1 MDSAEIS
8 QATSLKE
15 LSDAVKR
22 LSDCVEKLSNG
33 SGGVGAQNSTENL
46 LDANA
51 NQERTP
57 GSTQASSDPPPQAK
71 DPVESKKPAENTETV
86 PPSTDPP
93 KPTLEKSWEEI
104 DKRLDRIDDDLVAG
118 YKDDIDT
125 LLVFIGLFS
134 AVVTAFIIESSKGL
148 QVDPADSTVALLNST
163 LTILMGIAQRNSTE
177 SPFSSFDPLPHF
189 TPSSSIVRINTFWF
203 LSLTLALVDALI
215 GLLCKQWLRAH
226 QQQTNTRTPGEALA
240 LRWLRSR
247 SFEHWHV
254 PKILASLPMILE
266 MALFLFFAGLLE
278 LLWNHHPIPFAFSL
292 SVVGI
297 AVVFYLVTA
306 ILPGLNIIQQ
316 ALESPQIN
324 YRDPSS
330 YEEGLPHLPKI
341 SLICPYRSP
350 QSWLAFQLL
359 SFIFHIPGS
368 KPFMHLVLAKF
379 NQKWKGSSKSE
390 VEWQLATDIYP
401 HSNWPSLNLHA
412 IQSFSRIENCPD
424 FYQLKGFRWLV
435 QQTRDSPSMI
445 PHLQNVL

>member
-1 MDSAEIS
+1 MDSAQIS

-22 LSDCVEKLSNG
+22 LSYCVEKLSNA
-33 SGGVGAQNSTENL
+33 SGGVGAQNSTE
-46 LDANA
+46 
-51 NQERTP
+51 QP
-57 GSTQASSDPPPQAK
+57 SSNPPPQVK
-71 DPVESKKPAENTETV
+71 DPVESKKPAENTETG

-134 AVVTAFIIESSKGL
+134 AVVTAFIIESYKGL

-177 SPFSSFDPLPHF
+177 YPFSSFDPSPHF
-189 TPSSSIVRINTFWF
+189 TPSSSTVRINTFWF

-266 MALFLFFAGLLE
+266 MALFLFFSGLLE
-278 LLWNHHPIPFAFSL
+278 LLWTQHPILFAFSL
-292 SVVGI
+292 SVVGV

-306 ILPGLNIIQQ
+306 ILPGLIIIQQ
-316 ALESPQIN
+316 ALESPPIH
-324 YRDPSS
+324 YPHRFP
-330 YEEGLPHLPKI
+330 YEERLLHLPKI
-341 SLICPYRSP
+341 TLICPYRSP

-379 NQKWKGSSKSE
+379 NETWKGN
-390 VEWQLATDIYP
+390 IYP

-445 PHLQNVL
+445 PHLQNVLAELPLHLVMPAVFDKWNFSI